1 MYPQKTTRSSLTA
14 LIIVSLLLTCPVSA
28 SVILTDHPV
37 YGVNS
42 IIRDQSNN
50 RDFLRLDFTDPYTY
64 NEVINEFGAG
74 GLFAGCRVAS
84 LQDMED
90 LGVSADIVQ
99 GSSDPLILANAEQL
113 RDWFGS
119 VRLTTTH
126 EVCRGLISDTYDA
139 TNQKAFTIGR
149 RFNVDPHEVDFRV
162 SGYGGLDDSGEQVF
176 LVIPEPMSLSLLLFG
191 TVSLL
196 YRRHRLCN

>member
-1 MYPQKTTRSSLTA
+1 MSPQKMTQISLPV
-14 LIIVSLLLTCPVSA
+14 LIIISLLLTCPVSA

-90 LGVSADIVQ
+90 LGVSANIVFE
-99 GSSDPLILANAEQL
+99 STDPLILANAEQL

-119 VRLTTTH
+119 VRLTSTH
-126 EVCRGLISDTYDA
+126 EYCRGLFSDPYDS
-139 TNQKAFTIGR
+139 TNQRAFSIGR

-162 SGYGGLDDSGEQVF
+162 NGYGGLDDSGEQVF
-176 LVIPEPMSLSLLLFG
+176 LVTPEPATLSLLLLG
-191 TVSLL
+191 GVGLAK
-196 YRRHRLCN
+196 RRRR